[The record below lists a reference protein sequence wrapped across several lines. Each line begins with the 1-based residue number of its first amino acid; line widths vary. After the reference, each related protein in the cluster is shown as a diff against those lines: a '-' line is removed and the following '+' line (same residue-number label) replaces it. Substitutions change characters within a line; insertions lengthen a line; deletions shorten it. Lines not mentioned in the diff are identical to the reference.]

1 MLAENTYVLI
11 NHGRIYKYPLKG
23 PNPEG
28 MTAWF
33 DRRVFSKKGY
43 KVIGCLSTY
52 NIQCIL
58 LDPEDKFDKMFIEE
72 KDKHISSINDMDVE

>member
-23 PNPEG
+23 PNPKG

-33 DRRVFSKKGY
+33 DRRVFAKKGY

-52 NIQCIL
+52 NIRCVP
-58 LDPEDKFDKMFIEE
+58 LDPANNFDQIMIQDQERHEQMVSIHDIE
-72 KDKHISSINDMDVE
+72 